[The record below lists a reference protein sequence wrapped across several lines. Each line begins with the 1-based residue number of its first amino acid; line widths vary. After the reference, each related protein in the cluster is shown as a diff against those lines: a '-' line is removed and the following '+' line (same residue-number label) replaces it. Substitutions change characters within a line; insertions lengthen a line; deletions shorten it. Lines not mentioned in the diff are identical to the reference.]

1 MQRLSEGTF
10 RLDVYAA
17 RTASEEDENR
27 SRSHVMLRNQQKRF
41 LATSDFRHLTFIFRV
56 DSRTANYIYVNVK

>member
-27 SRSHVMLRNQQKRF
+27 SRSHVMLRNPRKR
-41 LATSDFRHLTFIFRV
+41 SW
-56 DSRTANYIYVNVK
+56 